1 MSESSH
7 TSLSWQDAREA
18 VLDRDDNQ
26 CRFCDAV
33 SDLEVHHILPRRYEG
48 PDHPENL
55 VTVCQS
61 CHGELEQLTNTIFG
75 ALDDTRDGL
84 QFDTDRVFEQ
94 RDGYLPGD
102 FDGDVPYIYERTSI
116 NEGRDQV
123 PFFLREHVRDGE
135 DQLREAVE
143 ASLGEEVP
151 ISDVREAAMLVAQAH
166 PDLVADELREW
177 GYDFE

>member
-1 MSESSH
+1 
-7 TSLSWQDAREA
+7 LSWQDPREI

-26 CRFCDAV
+26 CRFCDAS

-84 QFDTDRVFEQ
+84 QFDPDRVFKQ

-116 NEGRDQV
+116 TEGRDRV
-123 PFFLREHVRDGE
+123 PLFLQPETKRAEREFKTSAEGIVNENISLTD
-135 DQLREAVE
+135 LREA
-143 ASLGEEVP
+143 AY
-151 ISDVREAAMLVAQAH
+151 LVAMEH
-166 PDLVADELREW
+166 EVEVVAQLRGW